1 MRNKSMDKENKYEA
15 VAETSVLY
23 GNNRALAALAFYHGM
38 YAMAAAEAEGLKVKA
53 RIQAP
58 AGTEK
63 SYVSWLKQD
72 LREKSKKE
80 GIRKAEIETA
90 VNGALLVPEVTV
102 TISGVTEKKR
112 KGSKE
117 AEEKAVV
124 MTKWAGMEG
133 MLRIVSE
140 KQEELSGH
148 FAPAF
153 LREIQKYQICPENLR
168 EIDAVRESGADI
180 VLHVGHGGILA
191 ALWRLAEQTGGGMRI
206 DMKKIPV
213 LQETIEVC
221 EYFRLNPYQLTSAG
235 CFLFT
240 VSDGEKAVQMLE
252 KRGIAARMIGRIT
265 AGRDKVIQNGEE
277 IRYLDRPAPDE
288 IFKLYQ

>member
-117 AEEKAVV
+117 AEEKAVD

-140 KQEELSGH
+140 
-148 FAPAF
+148 
-153 LREIQKYQICPENLR
+153 
-168 EIDAVRESGADI
+168 
-180 VLHVGHGGILA
+180 
-191 ALWRLAEQTGGGMRI
+191 
-206 DMKKIPV
+206 
-213 LQETIEVC
+213 
-221 EYFRLNPYQLTSAG
+221 
-235 CFLFT
+235 
-240 VSDGEKAVQMLE
+240 
-252 KRGIAARMIGRIT
+252 
-265 AGRDKVIQNGEE
+265 
-277 IRYLDRPAPDE
+277 
-288 IFKLYQ
+288 

>member
-1 MRNKSMDKENKYEA
+1 MRHKSMDNENKYEA

-140 KQEELSGH
+140 KQEERSRYCAACGPWRDTCRAV
-148 FAPAF
+148 APGRAN
-153 LREIQKYQICPENLR
+153 R
-168 EIDAVRESGADI
+168 
-180 VLHVGHGGILA
+180 
-191 ALWRLAEQTGGGMRI
+191 WRNEDRYEEDPRFTGNHRGM
-206 DMKKIPV
+206 
-213 LQETIEVC
+213 
-221 EYFRLNPYQLTSAG
+221 
-235 CFLFT
+235 
-240 VSDGEKAVQMLE
+240 
-252 KRGIAARMIGRIT
+252 
-265 AGRDKVIQNGEE
+265 
-277 IRYLDRPAPDE
+277 
-288 IFKLYQ
+288 

>member
-1 MRNKSMDKENKYEA
+1 
-15 VAETSVLY
+15 
-23 GNNRALAALAFYHGM
+23 M

-63 SYVSWLKQD
+63 SYVSWLNQD

-153 LREIQKYQICPENLR
+153 LREIQKYQICPEDLR
-168 EIDAVRESGADI
+168 EIDAVMES
-180 VLHVGHGGILA
+180 
-191 ALWRLAEQTGGGMRI
+191 
-206 DMKKIPV
+206 
-213 LQETIEVC
+213 
-221 EYFRLNPYQLTSAG
+221 
-235 CFLFT
+235 
-240 VSDGEKAVQMLE
+240 
-252 KRGIAARMIGRIT
+252 
-265 AGRDKVIQNGEE
+265 
-277 IRYLDRPAPDE
+277 
-288 IFKLYQ
+288 